1 MPAATNRVQLSF
13 IEETTFG
20 TTPSGALQKLR
31 FTSESLTQTTGTTTS
46 SEIRE
51 DRQIP
56 SVVRSAVGASGD
68 VGFEVYLNGAMTTL
82 MKAAVQSDGDTS
94 GNVTVTSQT
103 CSTQQSASRI
113 TAASGTPFSNL
124 ATGSIVK
131 IAGAANAA
139 TNGVFRVTS
148 VGGSG
153 ANFTVAGTIGAD
165 EASIALDVTEFDH
178 FDNGKTQKSFSIEK
192 KFGDLTNVFEVTR
205 GATIEGMSL
214 TVPTDGICSGSF
226 SFIGKNSESATAT
239 VGTGYTADSTESVA
253 SSIDNVARFQASGKD
268 ITLTEFSMTLAN
280 NLRGRQEV
288 GSASTTS
295 IGAGTC
301 QVTGSFSAY
310 FSDDAQVTDIVT
322 DFQNG
327 TAIGMDIVFDVG
339 SYEMLVAIP
348 SARLTSATRVAGG
361 QNQDVIMEVGF
372 EAFLDSSLSNT
383 VRIGITP

>member
-31 FTSESLTQTTGTTTS
+31 FTSESLNQTTGTTTS
-46 SEIRE
+46 TEIRE

-56 SVVRSAVGASGD
+56 DVVRSSVGAAGD

-82 MKAAVQSDGDTS
+82 MKAALQTDSTTS
-94 GNVTVTSQT
+94 GDVTATGVSCNTTQNVG
-103 CSTQQSASRI
+103 RI
-113 TAASGTPFSNL
+113 AAASGTPFANL
-124 ATGSIVK
+124 AVGSIVK

-139 TNGVFRVTS
+139 TNGIFRVLS
-148 VGGSG
+148 VGGAG
-153 ANFTVAGTIGAD
+153 ANIVVAGTIGAD
-165 EASIALDVTEFDH
+165 ESAVSLDVTEFDH
-178 FDNGKTQKSFSIEK
+178 FDNGKTQKSFSFEK
-192 KFGDLTNVFEVTR
+192 KFGDLTNTFEATR
-205 GATIEGMSL
+205 GATIESMSL
-214 TVPTDGICSGSF
+214 TVPTDGILTGSF
-226 SFIGKNSESATAT
+226 SFIGKNSQSATAT
-239 VGTGYTADSTESVA
+239 IGTGYTDDSTESVA
-253 SSIDNVARFQASGKD
+253 SSIDNVPRFQASNKD
-268 ITLTEFSMTLAN
+268 LTLTEFTMSVAN
-280 NLRGRQEV
+280 NLRGRQEI

-310 FSDDAQVTDIVT
+310 FSDDAAVADIVT

-327 TAIGMDIVFDVG
+327 TAIGMDLVIDVG

-372 EAFLDSSLSNT
+372 EAFLDSTLSST